1 MRFSTGVIPD
11 SSSHPANSPGGR
23 ICLVWVFM
31 ALLPASAARAEHFD
45 IKLVAAGPNGTTQQA
60 FADQTPPVG
69 GLNPR
74 PVLRVR
80 AGDTIAIQFVMT
92 DVYAHGDAPDAGV
105 RFYVVRE
112 RELGQKS
119 VPPLENLIVGGS
131 FSFNLK
137 PKARIGAKQRVV
149 MSDPGAYLLR
159 VESLHTQRDHEHFAA
174 IDLEVR

>member
-1 MRFSTGVIPD
+1 MRFSPTKGHGPR
-11 SSSHPANSPGGR
+11 S
-23 ICLVWVFM
+23 CLVSTLI
-31 ALLPASAARAEHFD
+31 ALLLPSVARAEHFD

-60 FADQTPPVG
+60 FADQTPPMG

-80 AGDTIAIQFVMT
+80 TGETIAIQFVMT
-92 DVYAHGDAPDAGV
+92 NVYAHGDARDAGV

-119 VPPLENLIVGGS
+119 VPPLENLNVEGS
-131 FSFNLK
+131 FTFNLK

-159 VESLHTQRDHEHFAA
+159 VESLRTQRDHEHFAA

>member
-1 MRFSTGVIPD
+1 MRFSTGAIPGF
-11 SSSHPANSPGGR
+11 SSHPAKSHGLR
-23 ICLVWVFM
+23 SYLVRVFM
-31 ALLPASAARAEHFD
+31 ALLLPSAARAEHFD
-45 IKLVAAGPNGTTQQA
+45 IKLVAAGPDGTIQQA
-60 FADQTPPVG
+60 FADQTPPIG

-80 AGDTIAIQFVMT
+80 AGDTVAIQFVMT
-92 DVYAHGDAPDAGV
+92 NVYAHGYASDAGV

-119 VPPLENLIVGGS
+119 VPPLENPSVEGS
-131 FSFNLK
+131 FTFDLK

-149 MSDPGAYLLR
+149 ISDPGAYLLR